1 MLKIVLFISIINPKI
16 ILLPPK
22 DYVYFSEIYI
32 MWWNKMLY
40 LGACLLLCLFS
51 CNSQTDNA
59 MAFQNAEPLQINR
72 FDRTLLRWL
81 EHPADS
87 AALDSL
93 RSSYRPML
101 ELTGKGI
108 LNVQSPEQ
116 EEFFPRLTNY
126 YGEPTL
132 RSLYRDAINSF
143 DSTSDIEKTMGQAFA
158 FLESIFPERIVPT
171 LYMHVS
177 GFNQNILV
185 SDSALSLSID
195 KYLGEDYPL
204 YHQFFPDYERAKMT
218 RDFASVD
225 YLLGW
230 LMSEFPFEGRENVL
244 LDRMIYSGKIY
255 YILSLCLP
263 DRPIES
269 LLGYNEE
276 AARWCHANE
285 KMLWKTIV
293 SRKHLYTPDITTT
306 QKYFENR
313 PCTFLSDATPGNI
326 GAWVGFRIIQKFV
339 AEMRCTAKQLME
351 NGNAQEV
358 LTKSKY
364 KP

>member
-1 MLKIVLFISIINPKI
+1 MKKYLLAGALSTLLVSCEGQNARTAGDARIEPVSII
-16 ILLPPK
+16 
-22 DYVYFSEIYI
+22 
-32 MWWNKMLY
+32 
-40 LGACLLLCLFS
+40 
-51 CNSQTDNA
+51 
-59 MAFQNAEPLQINR
+59 R
-72 FDRTLLRWL
+72 FDKALFRLVESGDTALWPGLADQYPEMLRVL
-81 EHPADS
+81 GQGV
-87 AALDSL
+87 LNL
-93 RSSYRPML
+93 RSAEAPGFL
-101 ELTGKGI
+101 GKT
-108 LNVQSPEQ
+108 L
-116 EEFFPRLTNY
+116 RY
-126 YGEPTL
+126 YSEPTL
-132 RSLYRDAINSF
+132 RALYRDAIERY
-143 DSTSDIEKTMGQAFA
+143 DSIPDIERALGQGFA
-158 FLESIFPERIVPT
+158 YLRTHFPTARIPAV
-171 LYMHVS
+171 YMHVS
-177 GFNQNILV
+177 GLNQNVLAG
-185 SDSALSLSID
+185 DSLLSLSID
-195 KYLGEDYPL
+195 KYMGADYPL
-204 YHQFFPDYERAKMT
+204 YQEFFYDAQRSLMRPELVAPDYIA
-218 RDFASVD
+218 
-225 YLLGW
+225 GW

-339 AEMRCTAKQLME
+339 DETRCTAGQLME
-351 NGNAQEV
+351 SGDAQDV
-358 LTKSKY
+358 LTGSKY

>member
-1 MLKIVLFISIINPKI
+1 
-16 ILLPPK
+16 
-22 DYVYFSEIYI
+22 

-59 MAFQNAEPLQINR
+59 MVFQDAEPLQINR

-81 EHPADS
+81 EHPDDS

-143 DSTSDIEKTMGQAFA
+143 DSTSDIEKAMGQAFA
-158 FLESIFPERIVPT
+158 FLEGIFPERIVPT

-204 YHQFFPDYERAKMT
+204 YRQFFPDYERAKMT

-230 LMSEFPFEGRENVL
+230 LMSELPAKSTTSSPSASPAARSRISWDTTMKPPVGATRT
-244 LDRMIYSGKIY
+244 RKCSGKPSSAASTSI
-255 YILSLCLP
+255 
-263 DRPIES
+263 RPTS
-269 LLGYNEE
+269 PRRKN
-276 AARWCHANE
+276 
-285 KMLWKTIV
+285 T
-293 SRKHLYTPDITTT
+293 SRTAPAPSSRTPRRAI
-306 QKYFENR
+306 
-313 PCTFLSDATPGNI
+313 SAHG
-326 GAWVGFRIIQKFV
+326 
-339 AEMRCTAKQLME
+339 
-351 NGNAQEV
+351 
-358 LTKSKY
+358 
-364 KP
+364 

>member
-116 EEFFPRLTNY
+116 GEFFPRLTNY

-132 RSLYRDAINSF
+132 RALYRDAIHQF
-143 DSTSDIEKTMGQAFA
+143 DSIADIEQELGYAFSLLNTMFADRKT
-158 FLESIFPERIVPT
+158 PVC
-171 LYMHVS
+171 YMHVS
-177 GFNQNILV
+177 GFNQNVLA
-185 SDSALSLSID
+185 SDGQGLSALPPI
-195 KYLGEDYPL
+195 
-204 YHQFFPDYERAKMT
+204 FP
-218 RDFASVD
+218 
-225 YLLGW
+225 
-230 LMSEFPFEGRENVL
+230 
-244 LDRMIYSGKIY
+244 
-255 YILSLCLP
+255 
-263 DRPIES
+263 
-269 LLGYNEE
+269 
-276 AARWCHANE
+276 
-285 KMLWKTIV
+285 
-293 SRKHLYTPDITTT
+293 
-306 QKYFENR
+306 
-313 PCTFLSDATPGNI
+313 
-326 GAWVGFRIIQKFV
+326 
-339 AEMRCTAKQLME
+339 
-351 NGNAQEV
+351 
-358 LTKSKY
+358 
-364 KP
+364 

>member
-1 MLKIVLFISIINPKI
+1 
-16 ILLPPK
+16 
-22 DYVYFSEIYI
+22 
-32 MWWNKMLY
+32 MWWNKFLC
-40 LGACLLLCLFS
+40 LGLCLLFGLFS
-51 CNSQTDNA
+51 CNSQTDTTV
-59 MAFQNAEPLQINR
+59 AFQNAEPMPIHR
-72 FDRTLLRWL
+72 FDRTLLYWL
-81 EHPADS
+81 DHPADS
-87 AALDSL
+87 ASRDSL
-93 RSSYRPML
+93 TTLYRPML

-116 EEFFPRLTNY
+116 EEFFPRLATY

-132 RSLYRDAINSF
+132 RSLYRDAVHSF
-143 DSTSDIEKTMGQAFA
+143 DSIADIEKELGYAFSLLNTMFTDRKT
-158 FLESIFPERIVPT
+158 PVC
-171 LYMHVS
+171 YMHVS
-177 GFNQNILV
+177 GFNQNVLA

-195 KYLGEDYPL
+195 KYLGQDYPL
-204 YHQFFPDYERAKMT
+204 YRQFFPDYERAKMT
-218 RDFASVD
+218 REFASVD
-225 YLLGW
+225 YLMGW

-244 LDRMIYSGKIY
+244 LDRMIYAGKIY

-263 DRPIES
+263 GRTVEN
-269 LLGYNEE
+269 LLGYNDE

-285 KMLWKTIV
+285 KMLWKTII

-339 AEMRCTAKQLME
+339 DETRCTAKQLME
-351 NGNAQEV
+351 NGDAQDV
-358 LTKSKY
+358 LTRSKY

>member
-59 MAFQNAEPLQINR
+59 MVFQDAEPLQINR

-81 EHPADS
+81 EHPDDS

-143 DSTSDIEKTMGQAFA
+143 DSTSDIEKAMGQAFA
-158 FLESIFPERIVPT
+158 FLEGIFPEHIVPT

-185 SDSALSLSID
+185 SDSALSLSLRGARECPARPHDIQRQN
-195 KYLGEDYPL
+195 LLYPL
-204 YHQFFPDYERAKMT
+204 P
-218 RDFASVD
+218 
-225 YLLGW
+225 
-230 LMSEFPFEGRENVL
+230 
-244 LDRMIYSGKIY
+244 
-255 YILSLCLP
+255 LP
-263 DRPIES
+263 PRPP
-269 LLGYNEE
+269 YRKE

-339 AEMRCTAKQLME
+339 AETRCTAKQLME
-351 NGNAQEV
+351 NGNAQDV
-358 LTKSKY
+358 LTGSKY